1 MTTDFI
7 VYMRENPS
15 LPAGM
20 SLIVSE
26 RINYGAGYE
35 IKRAPTSGALG
46 SYLFLFR
53 GSELRPELVYLVDL
67 AIFV

>member
-20 SLIVSE
+20 CLIVSE
-26 RINYGAGYE
+26 RINYGAD
-35 IKRAPTSGALG
+35 K
-46 SYLFLFR
+46 
-53 GSELRPELVYLVDL
+53 
-67 AIFV
+67 